1 MYWLT
6 NARLVSFRGLQQ
18 GIPVSSAFHF
28 GGGSLSPSLG
38 RVVQGDFM
46 EEIRVGSA
54 ADGHLSVFHMF
65 FADDKHLFVG

>member
-1 MYWLT
+1 MCWLT
-6 NARLVSFRGLQQ
+6 NPRLFPSGGFSRVSLSLLLFIL
-18 GIPVSSAFHF
+18 VEEA
-28 GGGSLSPSLG
+28 LSPSLG
-38 RVVQGDFM
+38 RIVQGDFM